1 MPSWTASAPRW
12 ADKTVPPSNDT
23 LLTFTNVTLG
33 YGRRVVLRDLSFSL
47 GAGDYVGIV
56 GPNGAGKTTLLR
68 AILGA
73 IKPQAGIVTARKAR
87 PLIFGYVP
95 QANSSDDHFPLTVLD
110 IVLMG
115 TYRRLGL
122 LRRPGKN
129 ERDAGSEALA
139 QVGLPGIEQQL
150 FRELSGGQKQ
160 RVLVARALMTRPD
173 VLAMDEPTASMDVA
187 AEHATMELVDRL
199 HAERPDLLVL
209 IVSHALNS
217 LLNHVQQVGILGDG
231 RFEIGPVDAIVRPER
246 LRQLYNMPLEVA
258 RFGDRRMV
266 L

>member
-1 MPSWTASAPRW
+1 MTSPRP
-12 ADKTVPPSNDT
+12 DSSPPGDA
-23 LLTFTNVTLG
+23 LLTFANVTLG
-33 YGRRVVLRDLSFSL
+33 YGRRVILRDLSFSL
-47 GAGDYVGIV
+47 CAGDYVGIV

-73 IKPQAGIVTARKAR
+73 IRPQAGTVTAHEAR
-87 PLIFGYVP
+87 PLVFGYVP

-122 LRRPGKN
+122 LWRPGKN
-129 ERDAGSEALA
+129 ERDVGSQALA
-139 QVGLPGIEQQL
+139 QVGLPGFEQRL

-160 RVLVARALMTRPD
+160 RVLVARALLTRPD
-173 VLAMDEPTASMDVA
+173 VLVMDEPTASMDVA

-217 LLNHVQQVGILGDG
+217 LLNHVRQVGILGNG
-231 RFEIGPVDAIVRPER
+231 RFEIGPVDTIVRPER
-246 LRQLYNMPLEVA
+246 LQELYNMPLEVA